1 VATGIAI
8 SEIISFCDGL
18 LDSAS
23 FDDWSPNGLQVD
35 AANETDLI
43 VTGVSARLSLFEMAA
58 EMEAGLVIVHH
69 GVLHGAGGPID
80 RRQAARLYELL
91 DNGISLAQYHLPL
104 DAHHEIGNNVLL
116 AEALG
121 ASVAGRC
128 CAVRGREIG
137 AIAEWQGD
145 GLDVDDL
152 TALMRDV
159 CGQDPL
165 VIDAGDHPIR
175 TAAVVTGAASGEI
188 GTAADLGL
196 DALIT
201 GEPSESSVALAEEAG
216 VHLICGGHHAT
227 ETLGIEALGNSIAD
241 EFGIPHSFVNIPNPV

>member
-1 VATGIAI
+1 MATAIAI
-8 SEIISFCDGL
+8 REIIDFCDGL
-18 LDSAS
+18 LDSPA
-23 FDDWSPNGLQVD
+23 FDDWSPNGLQLD
-35 AANETDLI
+35 AANETNVI

-69 GVLHGAGGPID
+69 GILHGAGGPID

-104 DAHHEIGNNVLL
+104 DAHPEIGNNALL
-116 AEALG
+116 TEALG
-121 ASVAGRC
+121 ATVGGRC
-128 CAVRGREIG
+128 CPVRGREIG
-137 AIAEWQGD
+137 VIAEWQGD
-145 GLDVDDL
+145 GLELDDL
-152 TALMRDV
+152 GALMRDV
-159 CGQDPL
+159 CRQDPL
-165 VIDAGDHPIR
+165 IIEAGDHPIR
-175 TAAVVTGAASGEI
+175 SAAVVTGAASGEI

-227 ETLGIEALGNSIAD
+227 ETLGIEALGNAVAD
-241 EFGIPHSFVNIPNPV
+241 QFGIPHHFVNIPNPV

>member
-1 VATGIAI
+1 MAADIAI
-8 SEIISFCDGL
+8 SEIINFCDGL
-18 LDSAS
+18 LDSQS
-23 FDDWSPNGLQVD
+23 FDDWSPNGLQLD
-35 AANETDLI
+35 ASNDTGLI

-69 GVLHGAGGPID
+69 GILHGAGGPID

-104 DAHHEIGNNVLL
+104 DAHPEIGNNALL
-116 AEALG
+116 AEAIG
-121 ASVAGRC
+121 ATVTGRC
-128 CAVRGREIG
+128 CSVRGREIG
-137 AIAEWQGD
+137 VVGEWQGD
-145 GLDVDDL
+145 GLHLDDL
-152 TALMRDV
+152 AALMRDA

-165 VIDAGDHPIR
+165 IIDAGDHPIR
-175 TAAVVTGAASGEI
+175 SAAIVTGAASGEI

-227 ETLGIEALGNSIAD
+227 ETLGIEALGNAVAD
-241 EFGIPHSFVNIPNPV
+241 EFGITHHFVNVPNPV

>member
-1 VATGIAI
+1 MATGIAI
-8 SEIISFCDGL
+8 KEIISFCDGL

-23 FDDWSPNGLQVD
+23 FDDWSPNGLQLD
-35 AANETDLI
+35 AANETGVV

-58 EMEAGLVIVHH
+58 EMEASLVIVHH
-69 GVLHGAGGPID
+69 GILHGAGGPID

-104 DAHHEIGNNVLL
+104 DAHEELGNNVLL

-121 ASVAGRC
+121 ASIAGRC
-128 CAVRGREIG
+128 CPVRGREIG
-137 AIAEWQGD
+137 VVAEWQGD
-145 GLDVDDL
+145 GLDLDDL
-152 TALMRDV
+152 GALMRDV

-165 VIDAGDHPIR
+165 VIEAGDHPIR
-175 TAAVVTGAASGEI
+175 SAAVVTGAASGEI

-227 ETLGIEALGNSIAD
+227 ETLGIEALGNAVAD
-241 EFGIPHSFVNIPNPV
+241 EFGIPHHFVNIPNPV